1 MAEAKDKGGK
11 AAKTA
16 KDSSPP
22 KGGGKPEPKTK
33 GRPTQSEVAAAGKVQ
48 AAPKDYVAR
57 LKAQYDQEIVARA
70 DRRSSATRTSCEVP
84 KIDKIVLNMGVGE
97 AVNDTKKVTSA
108 ANDLALIAGQKP
120 VVTRAR
126 KAISTFKVRENMPI
140 GAKVTLRKTRMY
152 EFLDRLVTIALPRVR
167 DFRGLDPKSFD
178 GRGNYAMGVK
188 EHIIFPEIDYDK
200 AESMLGHGH
209 RGLHDG
215 QDRRRGAGS
224 AARLQFPVPAVNPVS
239 LRKEPG
245 SNADN
250 RRPLMAKKSAIENN
264 LRKQRMVKKFAA
276 RRQRLLDIANS
287 EANSMEERFEA
298 RLKLA
303 ELPRNGAAIRVRN
316 RCEVTGRPRAFYR
329 KLKMCAHRV
338 A

>member
-11 AAKTA
+11 TPKAA
-16 KDSSPP
+16 KDSDP

-33 GRPTQSEVAAAGKVQ
+33 GRPTQSEVALAGEVQ

-57 LKAQYDQEIVARA
+57 LKAQYEQEIVPALVKEFGYKNKL
-70 DRRSSATRTSCEVP
+70 EVP

-97 AVNDTKKVTSA
+97 AVNDTKKVTTA

-120 VVTRAR
+120 VITRAR

-178 GRGNYAMGVK
+178 GRGNFALGVK

-200 AESMLGHGH
+200 TESILGM
-209 RGLHDG
+209 DII
-215 QDRRRGAGS
+215 
-224 AARLQFPVPAVNPVS
+224 VCTT
-239 LRKEPG
+239 
-245 SNADN
+245 
-250 RRPLMAKKSAIENN
+250 AKTDE
-264 LRKQRMVKKFAA
+264 
-276 RRQRLLDIANS
+276 
-287 EANSMEERFEA
+287 EA
-298 RLKLA
+298 RALLR
-303 ELPRNGAAIRVRN
+303 EFNFPFRQ
-316 RCEVTGRPRAFYR
+316 
-329 KLKMCAHRV
+329 
-338 A
+338 